1 MEIINK
7 LKQQVIAEIDKN
19 KEELIALSTL
29 IHDHPELSLREFQAV
44 VWITEYLA
52 KNGFTIEK
60 NIADLPTAFRAT
72 FKGDN
77 DQPIIGLLAEY
88 DALPKIG
95 HGCGHNIMAVAGPGA
110 AAAVKSVV
118 KDIPGIIQVIG
129 TPAEESGGGKII
141 LAKKGVFDR
150 LAAAMIVHPGTRT
163 EVNYKNIACQ
173 SMKVEYYGKA
183 THASGSPE
191 NGVNALDAVILS
203 YNMINA
209 LRQHIRQDSRIHGII
224 THGGEA
230 SNIVPEYASASFTV
244 RSPDNRYLDE
254 LIERVLNCFRAAGI
268 ATGARL
274 EYTLSRS
281 RYASMRTNA
290 TLASAFAENYR
301 MIHVEV
307 LERRPDAGMG
317 SSDMGNVSQI
327 VPAIHPSIAIAPE
340 SVQEHSVDFANAAV
354 SDAGHQGLLN
364 AAKALAMTTI
374 DLLFNPYLLI
384 NIRNEFSAES

>member
-1 MEIINK
+1 MEILDK

-19 KEELIALSTL
+19 KDELIALSTQ

-44 VWITEYLA
+44 EWLTGYLS
-52 KNGFTIEK
+52 KNGFEVEK

-72 FKGDN
+72 FKNTDQ
-77 DQPIIGLLAEY
+77 QPIIGLLAEY

-110 AAAVKSVV
+110 AVAVKTVV
-118 KDIPGIIQVIG
+118 KNIPGIIQVIG

-141 LAKKGVFDR
+141 MAKKGIFNR

-163 EVNYKNIACQ
+163 EVNYQNIACQ
-173 SMKVEYYGKA
+173 SMKIEFFGKA
-183 THASGSPE
+183 AHASGAPE
-191 NGVNALDAVILS
+191 KGVNALDAVILS

-230 SNIVPEYASASFTV
+230 ANIVPEYAAASFTV
-244 RSPDNRYLDE
+244 RSPDNKYLDE
-254 LIERVLNCFRAAGI
+254 LIERVLNCFRAASI
-268 ATGARL
+268 ATGARF
-274 EYTLSRS
+274 EYTLSLS
-281 RYASMRTNA
+281 RYASMHTNK
-290 TLASAFAENYR
+290 TLASAFADNYR
-301 MIHVEV
+301 QIGVEV

-340 SVQEHSVDFANAAV
+340 SVQEHSIDFTNAAV
-354 SDAGHQGLLN
+354 SEAGHQGLLN

-374 DLLFNPYLLI
+374 DLFFDPYLLI
-384 NIRNEFSAES
+384 NIRNEFLAAP